1 MGKILGVGIVLML
14 VALTPLTLAEDVES
28 STQSETEIMN
38 YQFGASIRLLQLE
51 KVITNNILKGEEII
65 SVLKESG
72 YNTSVLEA
80 IIAELEL
87 VKDEVIAADPNSTD
101 AVEIFTDL
109 KNDSIE
115 LTKEFRETLRDML
128 DDETIEGLRER
139 TREMVCEQ
147 VQNLSNMI
155 RNQIRQYNRNRLCYI
170 YGLFGENN
178 RSLLDN
184 YQNGTATMGQI
195 RYQLQNMINVMTGI
209 EKYQIYSELKE
220 NNIRQRIQARVCVE
234 NATDNFQERKEE
246 RLMNRINYTQNSQ
259 NAENNQVMAEM
270 EQRMMNRLNE
280 MMAGGNGG
288 DSGSGSGNGS
298 GNGSGGSSGGHGGN

>member
-28 STQSETEIMN
+28 SKQEETEIMGD
-38 YQFGASIRLLQLE
+38 QIGASIRLLQLE
-51 KVITNNILKGEEII
+51 KAITKNIIKGEEVI
-65 SVLKESG
+65 SFLKELE

-87 VKDEVIAADPNSTD
+87 VKEEVLAADPNSTD
-101 AVEIFTDL
+101 AVQIFTDL

-115 LTKEFRETLRDML
+115 LTKEFRDTLRDML

-139 TREMVCEQ
+139 VREMVCER
-147 VQNLSNMI
+147 VQNLSDMI
-155 RNQIRQYNRNRLCYI
+155 RNRIRQYNRNRLCNI

-178 RSLLDN
+178 CSLLDN
-184 YQNGTATMGQI
+184 YQNGTATMEQI
-195 RYQLQNMINVMTGI
+195 RYELNNMISAMTDV

-220 NNIRQRIQARVCVE
+220 NNIRQRIQARVYVE
-234 NATDNFQERKEE
+234 NATESFQERKEE
-246 RLMNRINYTQNSQ
+246 RIINRLNNVQNS
-259 NAENNQVMAEM
+259 ENIEDNQVMAEM

-280 MMAGGNGG
+280 MTGGNGYNG
-288 DSGSGSGNGS
+288 ANGGSSGGNDGSSG
-298 GNGSGGSSGGHGGN
+298 GNGSGGNQ